1 MAFLLLRPPSPS
13 KNWAVSSVV
22 APASSIP
29 TAPIESGG
37 SGSAKG
43 QSALGLS
50 VSPEVYQAEEVCLE
64 ASFPV
69 SVTLC

>member
-1 MAFLLLRPPSPS
+1 MAL
-13 KNWAVSSVV
+13 
-22 APASSIP
+22 ASSIP
-29 TAPIESGG
+29 TAPTESGG

-64 ASFPV
+64 AIFPV